1 MGKILTHPNTSSYF
15 WPTLMVESNWNSYKM
30 QMNIVS
36 LLVGFYTAMSFT
48 GSMGAIMSGSG
59 LQNAFETILGK
70 KTQWNIY
77 WWETLF
83 QKQEGETF
91 WTKSALNMLLMPQ

>member
-1 MGKILTHPNTSSYF
+1 MDLTDMTYIYSILNFISKWAKFLHI
-15 WPTLMVESNWNSYKM
+15 PTPVVTFDQPLWSKATEIVNKM

-48 GSMGAIMSGSG
+48 GTMGAIMSGSG

-70 KTQWNIY
+70 KTQ
-77 WWETLF
+77 
-83 QKQEGETF
+83 
-91 WTKSALNMLLMPQ
+91 